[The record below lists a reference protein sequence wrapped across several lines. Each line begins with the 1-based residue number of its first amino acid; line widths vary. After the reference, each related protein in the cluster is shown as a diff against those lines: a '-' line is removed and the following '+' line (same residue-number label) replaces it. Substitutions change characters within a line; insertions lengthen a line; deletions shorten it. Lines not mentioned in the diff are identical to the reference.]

1 MRTIGAGMEIGAVA
15 RTEFHLRAGPDDRS
29 VLRWQHRA
37 VATTVLIV
45 DDHHGFRAW
54 ARSLLESEGYA
65 VIGEASSGAS
75 ALSSAIALEP
85 DLVLLDVMLPDSSGF
100 EVAERLRGIAAPP
113 LVILVSSHD
122 ESDFG
127 RRLDAAAAIGFIPK
141 PELSGARLRDLLG
154 AAS

>member
-1 MRTIGAGMEIGAVA
+1 
-15 RTEFHLRAGPDDRS
+15 
-29 VLRWQHRA
+29 
-37 VATTVLIV
+37 
-45 DDHHGFRAW
+45 
-54 ARSLLESEGYA
+54 

-75 ALSSAIALEP
+75 ALSSAIALAP

-127 RRLDAAAAIGFIPK
+127 RRLDAAAAVGFIPK
-141 PELSGARLRDLLG
+141 PELSGARLRRVLG
-154 AAS
+154 SQS